1 MSHFIKVL
9 ANGSYGGEVHTAGE
23 EITLDAAEPDASYIP
38 GAGRTDGPWEGK
50 IYDRVGDSWSNPPGP
65 TITATILVYGD
76 DKTKPQNQFD
86 VGDTVNVKV
95 TFSSQFARVIPVPV
109 DRLDTEGNVIEVAAL
124 WFKLAVV
131 DGVGTITKVFDRA
144 GRYGIGSR
152 TSAEFQVPE
161 TEIIVFA

>member
-1 MSHFIKVL
+1 MTHFIKVL
-9 ANGSYGGEVHTAGE
+9 SDGSYGGEVHTSGDE
-23 EITLDAAEPDASYIP
+23 ETLAAAETNASYIS
-38 GAGRTDGPWEGK
+38 GANRTDGPWEGK
-50 IYDRVGDSWSNPPGP
+50 VYDSESDSWSDPALPG
-65 TITATILVYGD
+65 ITATVLVYGD
-76 DKTKPQNQFD
+76 DEDSPQNQFD

-95 TFSSQFARVIPVPV
+95 TFSSQFSRVIPVPV
-109 DRLDTEGNVIEVAAL
+109 DRLDTEGNVIEAAAL

-131 DGVGTITKVFDRA
+131 DGSGTISKVFDRP